1 MIAITGNEPID
12 SFVRAAIAR
21 APQSFWWVIGGVIA
35 LLLVASLIGALLAR
49 RRPGA
54 VIDNLNAR
62 IRAWWVM
69 LAVLAACFLLG
80 KVATLVLYGLLSFF
94 ALREFITLTPT
105 RRGDH
110 LALCLCFYVAIP
122 LQYWLIGVDWYGL
135 FVVCIPVYGFLLL
148 PAVSA
153 LSGDTEDFL
162 ARNTKVQWGLMLT
175 VYCLSH
181 APALMLLRI
190 PGYEGQNLMLLFYL
204 LLVVQLSDVLQYVFG
219 KLFGKHLLAPQVS
232 PSKTVEGLIGG
243 GLSAALIGASL
254 WWVTPFTPL
263 QSGLLSLLIVI
274 CGFLGGLALSAVK
287 RSLGAKDW
295 GEMIEGHGG
304 MLDRLDSVV
313 FAAPVF
319 FHVVRYGFQ

>member
-1 MIAITGNEPID
+1 MGG
-12 SFVRAAIAR
+12 
-21 APQSFWWVIGGVIA
+21 IGA
-35 LLLVASLIGALLAR
+35 LLLLASLIGWALHLR
-49 RRPGA
+49 KPGP

-69 LAVLAACFLLG
+69 AGVLAACFLLG
-80 KVATLVLYGLLSFF
+80 KVATLILFGLLSFL
-94 ALREFITLTPT
+94 ALREFISLTPT

-110 LALCLCFYVAIP
+110 LALCLCFYIAIP
-122 LQYWLIGVDWYGL
+122 LQYWLIGIDWYGL

-162 ARNTKVQWGLMLT
+162 ARSAKVQWGLMLA

-181 APALMLLRI
+181 APALLLLRI
-190 PGYEGQNLMLLFYL
+190 PGYEGQNLMLLLYL

-219 KLFGKHLLAPQVS
+219 KLFGRHLLAPQVS

-243 GLSAALIGASL
+243 GLSAAGVGAAL
-254 WWVTPFTPL
+254 WWITPFTPL
-263 QSGLLSLLIVI
+263 QSGLLSLLIVL

-313 FAAPVF
+313 FAAPIF